1 MVRTLGIAA
10 IAVSMIVPAYA
21 AGDATKGASVFP
33 RCAICHSNVKGA
45 GNRVGPNLFGVVGRA
60 AGTAP
65 GFSYSTAMKSSG
77 IAWTEDKL
85 AAYVMHPAQVVPGN
99 RMAFGGISSQSQA
112 QDLAA
117 YLATLK

>member
-10 IAVSMIVPAYA
+10 IAASMAAPAFA

-33 RCAICHSNVKGA
+33 RCAICHSNTKGA
-45 GNRVGPNLFGVVGRA
+45 GNRIGPNLFGIVGRA
-60 AGTAP
+60 AGTVP

-77 IAWTEDKL
+77 IVWTEDKL
-85 AAYVMHPAQVVPGN
+85 AAYAMHPAQVVSGN
-99 RMAFGGISSQSQA
+99 RMAFGGISSQGQA
-112 QDLAA
+112 TDLAA